1 MFQTGTNNNEL
12 WVSWVILFLAECNN
26 VSVAYKVFFQS
37 KINNDYTV
45 NNNDDTQNVSV
56 AYKVKIIC

>member
-1 MFQTGTNNNEL
+1 ML
-12 WVSWVILFLAECNN
+12 VSWVILFLAECNN
-26 VSVAYKVFFQS
+26 ISVAYKVFFQS

-45 NNNDDTQNVSV
+45 NNNDDTQNVLV